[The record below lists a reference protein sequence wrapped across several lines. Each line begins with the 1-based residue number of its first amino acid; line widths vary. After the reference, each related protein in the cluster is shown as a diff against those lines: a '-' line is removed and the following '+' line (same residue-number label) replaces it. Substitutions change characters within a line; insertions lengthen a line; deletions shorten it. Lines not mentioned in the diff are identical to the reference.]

1 MPTKAYQFESEAN
14 GDLAMAC
21 QKAAPYVAAARAMST
36 RRLYASAFAR
46 WAQWC
51 KSVHASALPAEP
63 ETIAAYLAELAARRQ
78 IGRYH

>member
-36 RRLYASAFAR
+36 RRLYASAF
-46 WAQWC
+46 C
-51 KSVHASALPAEP
+51 ALGAVVQERACVCV
-63 ETIAAYLAELAARRQ
+63 TSRTRDHRRLP
-78 IGRYH
+78 R